1 MVLYYIALLIFFMSK
16 EECFGVITK
25 VTVLS
30 TELPEMTEMFY
41 VLSNTVAITHLSIE
55 MWLVKLRN

>member
-1 MVLYYIALLIFFMSK
+1 MSK

-41 VLSNTVAITHLSIE
+41 VLSNTVSITHLSIE